1 VAEISAQVV
10 KELRDKTGAGM
21 MDCKRALA
29 DAAGDSGKAAE
40 LLREWGLAK
49 AVKRSGRETSEGAIG
64 LAVEGTSGAMVEL
77 SSETDF
83 VARNPEFQALVN
95 ALARAA
101 ARGKIDSLDA
111 LLAADVDGE
120 KAEARISA
128 AIAKMGENMV
138 PKRVTRLALSGPGRI
153 GGYVHV
159 GGKLGVLVGL
169 ETSASGPTVEALA
182 KDLAMHVAAADPSPV
197 AVDRAGVAPALVEKE
212 REIFRR
218 QAEAEGKP
226 AKILDKIVEGKLSK
240 YFKDVCLL
248 EQPFV
253 KDPDRSVSQLLA
265 EVGKQAGGEIRVAGF
280 ARFKLGESS

>member
-1 VAEISAQVV
+1 
-10 KELRDKTGAGM
+10 M
-21 MDCKRALA
+21 
-29 DAAGDSGKAAE
+29 
-40 LLREWGLAK
+40 
-49 AVKRSGRETSEGAIG
+49 
-64 LAVEGTSGAMVEL
+64 
-77 SSETDF
+77 
-83 VARNPEFQALVN
+83 
-95 ALARAA
+95 
-101 ARGKIDSLDA
+101 
-111 LLAADVDGE
+111 
-120 KAEARISA
+120 
-128 AIAKMGENMV
+128 
-138 PKRVTRLALSGPGRI
+138 
-153 GGYVHV
+153 HV

-169 ETSASGPTVEALA
+169 DTQASGPSVEALA
-182 KDLAMHVAAADPSPV
+182 KDLAMHVATADPSPV
-197 AVDRAGVAPALVEKE
+197 AVDRAGVPAPLVEKE